1 MWKWVVKYGQF
12 EGRHLSLALALGGP
26 QLLVYVIGLP
36 TLVLFFLR
44 RNRARESTD
53 GSTEPGVAGTTADE
67 ANANNT
73 VGVFDGYE
81 ASEARH
87 GQGLFGNPV
96 VMTRWGL
103 FFKGYVS

>member
-1 MWKWVVKYGQF
+1 M
-12 EGRHLSLALALGGP
+12 SLALALGGP

-53 GSTEPGVAGTTADE
+53 GSTEPGAAAGTTADE